1 MNYSNISSTGIFVIK
16 LLTFLNV
23 KIPRNVIQKGCKLI
37 ENTSQKYKLSLYHI
51 VSTKTS
57 LLHKSTALI
66 ELNRYTMFGF
76 HLTEV

>member
-1 MNYSNISSTGIFVIK
+1 MNYSNICSTRIFVIK

-23 KIPRNVIQKGCKLI
+23 KIPWDVIQKGCKLI
-37 ENTSQKYKLSLYHI
+37 ENTSQKYKLNLCLT

-57 LLHKSTALI
+57 LLHESTALI

-76 HLTEV
+76 HLTEA